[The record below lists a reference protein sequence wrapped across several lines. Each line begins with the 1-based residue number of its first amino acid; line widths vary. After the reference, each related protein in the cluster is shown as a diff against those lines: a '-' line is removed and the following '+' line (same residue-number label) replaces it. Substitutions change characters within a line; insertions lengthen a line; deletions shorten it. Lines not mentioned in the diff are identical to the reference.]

1 MKQIFDVKGMTC
13 AACVSHVDK
22 AAKKVKGVTQV
33 NVNLLNGTA
42 KVEGDFDIQ
51 TVCASIRKAG
61 YEAFPSGQQNTV
73 ISWNS
78 REESLMPRLV
88 LSIGF
93 LLLLMYVSMGE
104 MLCLPMPR
112 FLTGNENIMVSV
124 LMQLMLAVP
133 VIFLNRSYYQ
143 RGLKALIHGS
153 PNMDSLVAVGS
164 LVSLLYS
171 LWNAFGAAAALGRND
186 ITLATEY
193 RSRLCLDSA
202 AMILTMVTIGKTLE
216 GRSRKKTGEAVEKLK
231 KLVPDH
237 VTVLKDDQEIM
248 VPVDQ
253 VRMDDVVLIRPG
265 QRVPVDGVILS
276 GTCSTDESAVTGES
290 MPVFHQKGET
300 LISGVIVTDSR
311 ILLKAQKVGQD
322 TTLNGIIRM
331 VTDSASTKP
340 PVALLADKI
349 AGLFVPCVMGIAL
362 ITALVWM
369 WISADLTV
377 ALNRAV
383 SVLVISCP
391 CALGL
396 ATPMAVTVGIGKGA
410 SSGILYRSASA
421 IEACGRVTDAVF
433 DKTGTLTEGRPV
445 VKKVYRYGISSA
457 ELARLACALES
468 GSSHPIAKAVCQHFG
483 IKDLPEAIAFEER
496 PGYGV
501 CAIIESCKCCAGNK
515 RMMMEEKVSVKDEG
529 PERDEGTIL
538 YFSRNGME
546 VGKICL
552 HDPLR
557 QESIKAVKRLKE
569 MGIRVHLLTGD
580 RRQTAEQ
587 IAMHAG
593 IDHVIAEVMPS
604 DKEKVVEELQQQGK
618 HVIMVGDGIN
628 DAPALSAA
636 YVGAAVGK
644 GSDIAVDAAD
654 LILMRSDPCDVP
666 AAICLSRK
674 VIKNIREN
682 LFWAFI
688 YNLICIPLA
697 AGVFSYAGLNMS
709 PMIGSVCMSMSSV
722 CVCLNALRLLRFGR
736 EQTGRD
742 DSMRF
747 TGKKKSETTENSKRI
762 QLRIEGMMCEHCEA
776 TVREILLSF
785 GAKEVEVSHELG
797 LASFVLSNQTE
808 KELILNKIR
817 NEDYEPGEWTE
828 SSN

>member
-13 AACVSHVDK
+13 AACVSHVEK

-33 NVNLLNGTA
+33 NVSLLNGTA
-42 KVEGDFDIQ
+42 QVEGDFDAQ
-51 TVCASIRKAG
+51 NVCASIRKAG
-61 YEAFPSGQQNTV
+61 YEAFPSGEMNLSVTG
-73 ISWNS
+73 N
-78 REESLMPRLV
+78 REENLILRLV
-88 LSIGF
+88 FSAGF
-93 LLLLMYVSMGE
+93 LLLLMYVSMGA
-104 MLCLPMPR
+104 MLGLSMPR
-112 FLTGNENIMVSV
+112 FLAGKENIMVTV
-124 LMQLMLAVP
+124 LMQLLLAVP
-133 VIFLNRSYYQ
+133 IVFLNRFYYQ
-143 RGLKALIHGS
+143 RGLKALIHAS

-171 LWNAFGAAAALGRND
+171 LWNAFGAAAALGKND
-186 ITLATEY
+186 IVLAAAY
-193 RSRLCLDSA
+193 RDRLCFDSA

-231 KLVPDH
+231 KLVPDR
-237 VTVLKDDQEIM
+237 VTVLKDGQEMM

-253 VRMDDVVLIRPG
+253 VRIDDVVLIRPG

-276 GTCSTDESAVTGES
+276 GMCCTDESAVTGES

-300 LISGVIVTDSR
+300 LISGVIVTDSK

-340 PVALLADKI
+340 PVALLADRI
-349 AGLFVPCVMGIAL
+349 AGMFVPCVMGIAF
-362 ITALVWM
+362 ITAFVWVL
-369 WISADLTV
+369 ISADLTA

-445 VKKVYRYGISSA
+445 VESVYQYGISPE
-457 ELARLACALES
+457 ELAKMACALES
-468 GSSHPIAKAVCQHFG
+468 GSSHPIAKAVCQYFG
-483 IKDLPEAIAFEER
+483 IKDLPEVTAFEER
-496 PGYGV
+496 PGSGV
-501 CAIIESCKCCAGNK
+501 RALIDGSEYCAGNK
-515 RMMMEEKVSVKDEG
+515 RMMTEENVIMMED
-529 PERDEGTIL
+529 DQDQNEGTIL
-538 YFSRNGME
+538 YLAQNGKE

-552 HDPLR
+552 HDPLKK
-557 QESIKAVKRLKE
+557 ESIEAVKLLKE

-587 IAMHAG
+587 IAKHAG
-593 IDHVIAEVMPS
+593 IDHVIAEVMPK
-604 DKEKVVEELQQQGK
+604 DKEKIVQELQLQGK
-618 HVIMVGDGIN
+618 RVLMIGDGIN
-628 DAPALSAA
+628 DAPALSTA
-636 YVGAAVGK
+636 YVGAAVGN

-654 LILMRSDPCDVP
+654 LILMKSNPCDVP
-666 AAICLSRK
+666 AAIRLSQK
-674 VIKNIREN
+674 VIRNIREN

-697 AGVFSYAGLNMS
+697 AGVFSFAGLTMN

-722 CVCLNALRLLRFGR
+722 CVCLNALRLRRFGR
-736 EQTGRD
+736 EQAQGDPRK
-742 DSMRF
+742 
-747 TGKKKSETTENSKRI
+747 GLNEKEILETVPHYRHV
-762 QLRIEGMMCEHCEA
+762 QLHIDGMMCEHCEA
-776 TVREILLSF
+776 TVREILMTY
-785 GAKEVEVSHELG
+785 GATEINVSHELKR
-797 LASFVLSNQTE
+797 ASFLLSDHTV
-808 KELILNKIR
+808 KEPILNAIR

-828 SSN
+828 SED